1 MKMIIYNI
9 AHHVWCVDEE
19 WEGIR
24 YYMGDLYLY
33 QGNEA
38 RFTQSEA
45 WEGQLDAEILGKL
58 YTACKHLEQHGELPV
73 GEWTELPRNQGNL
86 PKGF

>member
-1 MKMIIYNI
+1 MKLIIYTI
-9 AHHVWCVDEE
+9 AHHVWAVDEE

-24 YYMGDLYLY
+24 YYIGDLFLY

-38 RFTQSEA
+38 KFTTSEA
-45 WEGQLDAEILGKL
+45 WEGQLDAEIMGKL
-58 YTACKHLEQHGELPV
+58 YTACRYLEQHGELPE
-73 GEWTELPRNQGNL
+73 GEWTDMPPKQL